1 MRRTRRCWVRPTS
14 CRYVHPSAR
23 CTPIEYSPWVVPRT
37 LTFAEKMNM
46 DRISPRFR
54 RFVAMRRK
62 WFLIVFAVSLILCAT
77 ATNRKFDSILEIVGF
92 ALVGALVVTTAISLA
107 SAPIIWMI
115 SGKQKDNE

>member
-1 MRRTRRCWVRPTS
+1 
-14 CRYVHPSAR
+14 
-23 CTPIEYSPWVVPRT
+23 
-37 LTFAEKMNM
+37 
-46 DRISPRFR
+46 
-54 RFVAMRRK
+54 MRRK